1 MSHEQSRHSKN
12 RRLIPQKVRH
22 FFSTFPDCYE
32 ISGVPDWLLHR
43 SMGSVWCI
51 PKTPRVVTRGNRN
64 RVEPESPHVALAQRR
79 HLNKK
84 PNKVA
89 NLTYKNTWSSF
100 LKTCQSDQVKLLAG
114 TKPPSR
120 ASSARPSVRFHRSS
134 DPVDPYLTHRKSRS
148 SSPQRRRSC
157 PSSTAR
163 NESRKYLKIEA
174 KALREAWLNEDIF
187 PNFGVYDSRHRYR
200 FHHSVSYWLY
210 YHINS
215 SLKNQHLNFKTGG
228 SE

>member
-1 MSHEQSRHSKN
+1 MSHARSRQTRN
-12 RRLIPQKVRH
+12 RCLIPQKVRH

-32 ISGVPDWLLHR
+32 VSGVPDWLLHR
-43 SMGSVWCI
+43 SMGNVWCI
-51 PKTPRVVTRGNRN
+51 PKSPRVVTRGSRN

-100 LKTCQSDQVKLLAG
+100 LKSCQSDQVKLLAG
-114 TKPPSR
+114 AIPPPR
-120 ASSARPSVRFHRSS
+120 ASSARPSVRFHGSS
-134 DPVDPYLTHRKSRS
+134 QPADLYLGHRKSRS
-148 SSPQRRRSC
+148 SSPQRRRPC
-157 PSSTAR
+157 SSSAAR

-187 PNFGVYDSRHRYR
+187 PTFGDYDNRHR
-200 FHHSVSYWLY
+200 
-210 YHINS
+210 
-215 SLKNQHLNFKTGG
+215 
-228 SE
+228 